1 MSKAIKFRNNTYL
14 DTSSISHNK
23 HNFKDK
29 FQEIKMNT
37 GVMNNK
43 NWVKICNFKF
53 DNHNQGEFAYFK
65 IFIGA
70 GNNGNTNQNA
80 YIDLIMQ
87 LGWTGSNDGRL
98 GCNAI
103 LYPLETSFSTSNTN
117 IKVISKSNIDYDLW
131 IYSTQTYCKP
141 NYIANVS
148 ERVTVIPK
156 WELSASE
163 PSGTSCSLSYIQ
175 R

>member
-1 MSKAIKFRNNTYL
+1 
-14 DTSSISHNK
+14 
-23 HNFKDK
+23 
-29 FQEIKMNT
+29 
-37 GVMNNK
+37 
-43 NWVKICNFKF
+43 
-53 DNHNQGEFAYFK
+53 
-65 IFIGA
+65 
-70 GNNGNTNQNA
+70 
-80 YIDLIMQ
+80 MQ

-103 LYPLETSFSTSNTN
+103 LYPLETPFNTSNTN
-117 IKVISKSNIDYDLW
+117 IKVISKSNTDYDLW

-148 ERVTVIPK
+148 ERVTVTPK